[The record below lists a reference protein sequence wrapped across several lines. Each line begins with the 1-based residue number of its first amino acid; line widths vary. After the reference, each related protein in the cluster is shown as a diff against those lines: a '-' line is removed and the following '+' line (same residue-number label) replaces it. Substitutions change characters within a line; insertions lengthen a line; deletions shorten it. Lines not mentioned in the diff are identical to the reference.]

1 LSRVLV
7 LGLGVTGDAVVR
19 HRAVAGDD
27 VVVVE
32 DGPTGEDAYR
42 DRVGTARA
50 AGAEIVEH
58 PAPDRLVDL
67 VRGADVVVPSPGVPL
82 RHPALVT
89 AREAGVSVRA
99 EVDLAAELAAHGG
112 KVLVAVTGTNGKT
125 TVTTLITAML
135 DSSGNPALGAG
146 NIGLPLL
153 DAAATDARVLVAE
166 VSSFQLACTTE
177 AFRPRVAVLLNVAP
191 DHLDWHGSFDEYV
204 AAKARVFAHQRDRD
218 RLVFN
223 GDDDVASRLAESAPA
238 QRVAFTLES
247 RESRPDMFRIEDGML
262 VDPAGTPFADV
273 DGMPVSA
280 PHDRANALAAAAAA
294 FAVGAARASVERA
307 LREYPRLHHRVA
319 RIGNTGGVHYYDDSK
334 ATNPHATASAVAAF
348 DEFDGQVVLIAGGRN
363 KGLDLSVLRRLA
375 ARLRGVV
382 AMGEAGDEVE
392 AVFAGTVPV
401 APATSMA
408 EAVTAAA
415 RLALPGDV
423 VLLSPACASFDWY
436 PSYSA
441 RGNDFAS
448 EVARLSERGVA

>member
-1 LSRVLV
+1 VLV
-7 LGLGVTGDAVVR
+7 LGLGVTGEAVVR
-19 HRAVAGDD
+19 HRATAGDD

-42 DRVGTARA
+42 ERVETARA

-58 PAPDRLVDL
+58 PAPDRLEDL

-89 AREAGVSVRA
+89 AREAGIGVRA
-99 EVDLAAELAAHGG
+99 EVDLAAELATAGG

-135 DSSGNPALGAG
+135 DSSHNPALGAG

-153 DAAATDARVLVAE
+153 DAAVTDARVLVAE

-191 DHLDWHGSFDEYV
+191 DHLDWHESFDAYT

-223 GDDDVASRLAESAPA
+223 GDDEVATRLAESAPA

-247 RESRPDMFRIEDGML
+247 RPDMFRIEDGML
-262 VDPAGTPFADV
+262 VDPDGTPFADV

-319 RIGNTGGVHYYDDSK
+319 RIGNTGGVQYFDDSK
-334 ATNPHATASAVAAF
+334 ATNPHATVSAITAF
-348 DEFDGQVVLIAGGRN
+348 DEFDGKVVLIAGGRN
-363 KGLDLSVLRRLA
+363 KGLDLSVLRPLA

-382 AMGEAGDEVE
+382 AMGDAAADVK
-392 AVFAGTVPV
+392 AVFADTVPV

-415 RLALPGDV
+415 RVAQPGDV

-441 RGNDFAS
+441 RGNDFAG

>member
-19 HRAVAGDD
+19 HRAAAGDD

-42 DRVGTARA
+42 DRVATALAR
-50 AGAEIVEH
+50 GAEIVEH
-58 PAPDRLVDL
+58 PAPDRLAGL

-89 AREAGVSVRA
+89 ANEAGVPVRA
-99 EVDLAAELAAHGG
+99 EVDLAAEAAAARG

-135 DSSGNPALGAG
+135 DSSSGLALGAG

-153 DAAATDARVLVAE
+153 DAAASDARVLVAE

-191 DHLDWHGSFDEYV
+191 DHLDWHGSFDEYA

-223 GDDDVASRLAESAPA
+223 GDDEVATRLAEDAPA
-238 QRVAFTLES
+238 QRVAFSLD
-247 RESRPDMFRIEDGML
+247 SRPDVFRVEHGKL
-262 VDPAGTPFADV
+262 VDPAGTPFAELDA
-273 DGMPVSA
+273 MPVSA
-280 PHDRANALAAAAAA
+280 PHDLANALAAAAAA
-294 FAVGAARASVERA
+294 FAAGAARDNVERA

-334 ATNPHATASAVAAF
+334 ATNPHATLSAVAAF
-348 DEFDGQVVLIAGGRN
+348 DAFDGQVVLIAGGRN
-363 KGLDLSVLRRLA
+363 KGLDLSALRELA
-375 ARLRGVV
+375 PRLRSVV
-382 AMGEAGDEVE
+382 AIGEAASEVQS
-392 AVFAGTVPV
+392 VFEDAVPV
-401 APATSMA
+401 MPAESMA
-408 EAVTAAA
+408 AAVAAAA
-415 RLALPGDV
+415 RRAQPGDI

-441 RGNDFAS
+441 RGNDFAR
-448 EVARLSERGVA
+448 EVGRLSERGVA

>member
-19 HRAVAGDD
+19 HRAAAGDD
-27 VVVVE
+27 VTVVE

-42 DRVGTARA
+42 DRVAT
-50 AGAEIVEH
+50 AGAVGADLVEH
-58 PAPDRLVDL
+58 PTPSRLTEL
-67 VRGADVVVPSPGVPL
+67 VRRADIVVPSPGVPL
-82 RHPALVT
+82 RHPALVA
-89 AREAGVSVRA
+89 AREAGVAVRA
-99 EVDLAAELAAHGG
+99 EVDLAAEQAAARG

-135 DSSGNPALGAG
+135 DSSGGAALGAG

-153 DAAATDARVLVAE
+153 DAADSDARALVAE

-191 DHLDWHGSFDEYV
+191 DHLDWHGSFEEY
-204 AAKARVFAHQRDRD
+204 AATKARVFAHQRDRD

-223 GDDDVASRLAESAPA
+223 GDDEVVARLAETAPA

-247 RESRPDMFRIEDGML
+247 RPDMFRIEHGSF
-262 VDPAGTPFADV
+262 VDPGGEPFANV
-273 DGMPVSA
+273 AELPVSA

-294 FAVGAARASVERA
+294 FAAGATRDRVESA

-319 RIGNTGGVHYYDDSK
+319 RIGNTGGVQYYNDSK
-334 ATNPHATASAVAAF
+334 ATNPHATLAAVAAF
-348 DEFDGQVVLIAGGRN
+348 DEFGGKVVLIAGGRN
-363 KGLDLSVLRRLA
+363 KGLDLSVLRPLA
-375 ARLRGVV
+375 SRLRAVV
-382 AMGEAGDEVE
+382 AMGEAASEVE
-392 AVFAGTVPV
+392 RTFADAVPV
-401 APATSMA
+401 AKADSMGA
-408 EAVTAAA
+408 AVAAAAA
-415 RLALPGDV
+415 RAQPGDV

-441 RGNDFAS
+441 RGNDFAR
-448 EVARLSERGVA
+448 EVERLSERGVA